1 MIAML
6 MSKVW
11 RKAQVEGQVMRII
24 VIPDTQVKSGVAYY
38 YELGYRTIHET
49 HNEIYERVM
58 QAGDNIVCIRKLGL
72 LDVVAIEEFA

>member
-1 MIAML
+1 MTYKLFA
-6 MSKVW
+6 SV
-11 RKAQVEGQVMRII
+11 AEAG
-24 VIPDTQVKSGVAYY
+24 AYY
-38 YELGYRTIHET
+38 YELGYRTIQET